1 MPIAPIRVACKK
13 QLVQLLRA
21 APALADWQ
29 VVYSWATHGPD
40 RDHIRVGLAPTSG
53 ESNVPTMKA
62 GRKYRDDRFGIS
74 LYVLASAPDRSFEE
88 AEERVEEALASIDSV
103 LADDPHLGGLLT
115 GGLGA
120 TLGKVDGPD
129 SDGTEQG
136 ALGYGRCVVNVHSRL
151 T

>member
-1 MPIAPIRVACKK
+1 MPLAPIRVACKK
-13 QLVQLLRA
+13 QLVQLLQA
-21 APALADWQ
+21 APTLVDWQ
-29 VVYSWATHGPD
+29 VVYSWASHGPD

-74 LYVLASAPDRSFEE
+74 LYVLASAPGRSFEE
-88 AEERVEEALASIDSV
+88 AEERVEEALGAIDSV
-103 LADDPHLGGLLT
+103 LADNSRLGALDGVLM
-115 GGLGA
+115 A
-120 TLGKVDGPD
+120 TLGDCDGPD

-136 ALGYGRCVVNVHSRL
+136 ALGYGRCVIDIHARL